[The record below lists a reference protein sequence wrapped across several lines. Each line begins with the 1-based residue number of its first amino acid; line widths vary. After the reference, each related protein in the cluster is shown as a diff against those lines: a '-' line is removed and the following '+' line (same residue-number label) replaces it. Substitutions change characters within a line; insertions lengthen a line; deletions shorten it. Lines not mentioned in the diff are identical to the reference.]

1 MNRDFNE
8 RLFYAK
14 LRMCAKYLKILPIP
28 EEIMATQQNRR
39 DTTTENLTRPF
50 YEYKTPDVFDKV
62 VYLDDVPEDVT
73 AGAQESADW
82 LD

>member
-1 MNRDFNE
+1 
-8 RLFYAK
+8 
-14 LRMCAKYLKILPIP
+14 
-28 EEIMATQQNRR
+28 MATQQNRR